1 MVNLM
6 AERLNRGLTREAL
19 AKKLDVSTETVR
31 NIESRRTT
39 PRVKT
44 AKAIADLYGC
54 EVTDIWPVEAD
65 EKAAA

>member
-19 AKKLDVSTETVR
+19 AKELGVSTETVR

-44 AKAIADLYGC
+44 AKAIADLYEC
-54 EVTDIWPVEAD
+54 EVTDIWPVTD